1 MQGNATQWQASTQ
14 PGEGVNVSALPCE
27 RRRAT
32 DVGQLGPITSVPLI
46 GRLLTPTH
54 RERGY
59 GLALRPRAAQL
70 TMYYMA

>member
-1 MQGNATQWQASTQ
+1 
-14 PGEGVNVSALPCE
+14 VSALPCE
-27 RRRAT
+27 RRRAI